1 MDHVLVKVKGLRK
14 KPLRKLISD
23 CTIFET
29 VDVDVTTCITYNP
42 DHNLD
47 EDAWFKVE
55 QFSQQLFSLEM
66 LNNDFD
72 SKDYDDLT
80 KEQFTK
86 IAYIISVQGEDF
98 YFQKVT
104 SALFIKRKTV
114 VFGEVAKVEASTN
127 RLVINSTPDA
137 IYFRTS
143 DTLIFR
149 NLVTISRIFPG
160 IDMLY
165 KEATQEEV
173 ELFLEESFIE
183 LTNEYNV
190 EKVSKPNRKRVALAM
205 ATLDT
210 MTVADKANM
219 LTYIE
224 SYCEQKLKFD
234 HASSKFEISTDDE
247 LKLLLYGIE
256 KRFYTTYDGHERRL
270 ANSVQALN

>member
-47 EDAWFKVE
+47 EDAWFKVA
-55 QFSQQLFSLEM
+55 QFSQQPFSLEM

-80 KEQFTK
+80 KEQFAK
-86 IAYIISVQGEDF
+86 IAYIISVQGEGF

-270 ANSVQALN
+270 ANSVQALK

>member
-55 QFSQQLFSLEM
+55 QFSQQPFSLEM

-80 KEQFTK
+80 KEQFAK

>member
-1 MDHVLVKVKGLRK
+1 MDQVLVKVKGLRK

-55 QFSQQLFSLEM
+55 QFSQQPFSLEM

-80 KEQFTK
+80 KEQFAK